1 MADDKEIDDG
11 LTEEERAALA
21 EEDEGTDPIEGN
33 ADDGKGDD
41 KDGEGQDGD
50 NNADPEAK
58 ADDKAGEADP
68 AKTGEGDPE
77 DNGDDA
83 KSGEAETVAQQG
95 APILVV
101 EPPTDAETKLKE
113 ISTQKEELITK
124 FDDGEITAKEYQ
136 QQLDALAKQERDIER
151 AVERAQ
157 LAAEMEQQRLKNEW
171 MATVNAFVDAN
182 PVYKD
187 NPRLYRALDQE
198 VRDVASSEEGK
209 TMSGAKILAKAH
221 ENLTAAFNLP
231 KPQMAQ
237 DAKPKAPKAEVPP
250 SLHGVPAAD
259 ANDVTGGKYAALDRL
274 ASTNPIAYEEALM
287 KLPEEERNA
296 YLASA

>member
-1 MADDKEIDDG
+1 MADEKEIDDG

-21 EEDEGTDPIEGN
+21 DEDGNTDPVEGN
-33 ADDGKGDD
+33 ADEGDDKDDD
-41 KDGEGQDGD
+41 KDGET
-50 NNADPEAK
+50 ADPEAK
-58 ADDKAGEADP
+58 ADD
-68 AKTGEGDPE
+68 AKP
-77 DNGDDA
+77 DDA
-83 KSGEAETVAQQG
+83 KADDGNADDGDDSKSDAAKSGDAETVAQQG

-113 ISTQKEELITK
+113 IGTQKEELITK

-151 AVERAQ
+151 AVERAE

-171 MATVNAFVDAN
+171 MATVNSFVDAN
-182 PVYKD
+182 PVYKE

-231 KPQMAQ
+231 KPQTAQ
-237 DAKPKAPKAEVPP
+237 DTKPKAPKAEVPP

-259 ANDVTGGKYAALDRL
+259 ANDVSGGKYAALDRL

>member
-21 EEDEGTDPIEGN
+21 DEDDGSDPTESNANSDEG
-33 ADDGKGDD
+33 DDNDAGEDKGDD
-41 KDGEGQDGD
+41 KDVEENTDLQA
-50 NNADPEAK
+50 NAAGNDPDP
-58 ADDKAGEADP
+58 DDKGGEANS
-68 AKTGEGDPE
+68 GD
-77 DNGDDA
+77 
-83 KSGEAETVAQQG
+83 AETAAQQG

-101 EPPTDAETKLKE
+101 EPLTDAETKLKD
-113 ISTQKEELITK
+113 IGTKKEELITK

-136 QQLDALAKQERDIER
+136 KELDTLAKQEREIEL
-151 AVERAQ
+151 AMHKAQ
-157 LAAEMEQQRLKNEW
+157 LAQEMEQQRLKNEW
-171 MATVNAFVDAN
+171 QATVNSFIDAN

-187 NPRLYRALDQE
+187 NQRLYRALDQE

-209 TMSGAKILAKAH
+209 AMSGAKILAKAH
-221 ENLTAAFNLP
+221 ENLMAAFNLAKPQPSTDKP
-231 KPQMAQ
+231 KPP
-237 DAKPKAPKAEVPP
+237 KPDVPP

-259 ANDVTGGKYAALDRL
+259 ANDVSGGKYAALDRL